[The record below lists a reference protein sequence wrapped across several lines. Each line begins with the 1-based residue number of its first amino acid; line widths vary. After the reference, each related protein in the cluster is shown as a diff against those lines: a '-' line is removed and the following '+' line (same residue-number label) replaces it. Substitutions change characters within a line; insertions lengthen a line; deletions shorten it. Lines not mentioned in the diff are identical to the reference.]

1 MRCKEIEG
9 GMGFE
14 AGRRTCVCGSSCVA
28 CTMYTTE
35 LLTSVE
41 RGAARARTQSVAQLA
56 PGQGQ
61 GDG

>member
-1 MRCKEIEG
+1 
-9 GMGFE
+9 MGFE
-14 AGRRTCVCGSSCVA
+14 EVWPTCVCGSSCVA
-28 CTMYTTE
+28 WTMYTTE